1 MINVRINTKGFT
13 LIEIIFA
20 IAIFGIISLSIYTM
34 ITTTLTIYKNSELQ
48 YKATLLALGYL
59 ETMEASYTLD
69 IGQTTYEEGEYTI
82 EIDVSKA
89 EKYNGKLY
97 KIVIEV
103 ASDDD
108 ILERI
113 EGYKVKPMR
122 EWYYEEEPQ

>member
-20 IAIFGIISLSIYTM
+20 IAIFGIISLSIYAM
-34 ITTTLTIYKNSELQ
+34 ITTTLRIYKNSELQ

-59 ETMEASYTLD
+59 ETMEASSTLD

-82 EIDVSKA
+82 EVDVSKA

-103 ASDDD
+103 VSDDD

-122 EWYYEEEPQ
+122 E